1 MSEHTTTTD
10 DAQADDQT
18 YETITFVEA
27 TDADTQSLL
36 FGRHEQPTEARE
48 PEELS
53 DGTIAYVR
61 RVYEPVSAVS
71 LPRAMAAEPAQQW
84 VDANRDHPG
93 LEGYD
98 WDAHERRGLLATI
111 VETRASYNRLVSG
124 TIDQLE
130 AVPNVS
136 VEADQAVGQIQETL
150 LDALDDS
157 PPTVVD
163 RTGEVDDAA

>member
-1 MSEHTTTTD
+1 MSEHTTTD
-10 DAQADDQT
+10 DAQTDQQT

-27 TDADTQSLL
+27 TEADTQSLL
-36 FGRHEQPTEARE
+36 FGRHEAPTEARE

-71 LPRAMAAEPAQQW
+71 LPRPMDAAAAQAW

-93 LEGYD
+93 FEGYD
-98 WDAHERRGLLATI
+98 WAAHERRGLLATI

-124 TIDQLE
+124 TIDQLD

-150 LDALDDS
+150 LEALDDS

-163 RTGEVDDAA
+163 RTPDEGGES